1 MFFAVLFM
9 KAIKLD
15 ITQILINTRKIDGVF
30 IHGVLLY
37 SIGNEWATVTYINMD
52 ECREIQCW
60 VKIIISGI
68 YFIKLQNKQK

>member
-1 MFFAVLFM
+1 MAQKLFIRMFFAVLFM

-37 SIGNEWATVTYINMD
+37 SIGNE
-52 ECREIQCW
+52 
-60 VKIIISGI
+60 
-68 YFIKLQNKQK
+68 